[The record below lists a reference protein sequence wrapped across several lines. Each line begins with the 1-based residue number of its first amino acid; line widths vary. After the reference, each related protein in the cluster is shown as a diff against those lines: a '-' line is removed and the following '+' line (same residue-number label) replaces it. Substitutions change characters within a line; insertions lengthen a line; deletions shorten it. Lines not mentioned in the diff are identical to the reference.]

1 VKASAEIRDE
11 VLEELYAY
19 YLGPGE
25 FYGSDEL
32 LDRLCE
38 AVIALAELEER
49 GLATAGS
56 KHSAGR
62 RKGGSKDS
70 AAATERGPY

>member
-1 VKASAEIRDE
+1 MKASAEIRDE
-11 VLEELYAY
+11 VLEELYSY

-38 AVIALAELEER
+38 AIIALAELEEGKGFAQGSGASGR
-49 GLATAGS
+49 GMGARSPRPAGS
-56 KHSAGR
+56 P
-62 RKGGSKDS
+62 
-70 AAATERGPY
+70 E